1 MSTQR
6 PHVITRLA
14 HATVT
19 TPLGAAHLFG
29 TTHGLLTIAL
39 PDEPY
44 AAAVALAERLL
55 GPIAIV
61 EDDGLL
67 SEAATQLAAYFAG
80 TQRLFSLTYD
90 LHGTQFQQAV
100 WRQSLAIPY
109 GETRTY
115 GALAEEIGRPG
126 AARAVGAANAAN
138 PLAPIIPCHRLIGAD
153 GALHGHRS
161 GLATKRWLIE
171 HERQHR
177 ATDADHPT
185 LS

>member
-6 PHVITRLA
+6 PRPITPLA
-14 HATVT
+14 HTTVS
-19 TPLGAAHLFG
+19 TPLGATHLFG
-29 TTHGLLTIAL
+29 TTCGLLTIAL
-39 PDEPY
+39 PDESY
-44 AAAVALAERLL
+44 AVAVAFAQRLL
-55 GPIAIV
+55 GPIAIT
-61 EDDGLL
+61 EGDGLL
-67 SEAATQLAAYFAG
+67 SEAAAQLAAYFAG

-90 LHGTQFQQAV
+90 LHGTPFQQTV

-115 GALAEEIGRPG
+115 GALAAEIGRPG

-171 HERQHR
+171 HERRHHR
-177 ATDADHPT
+177 ADAAHSA
-185 LS
+185 L